1 MSIKLFSTAF
11 CLLLALPLFSQ
22 KPRKCVV
29 TPHKLRMLTDPA
41 AIARSQE
48 MERAT
53 ATWIADNQG
62 RIAQN
67 RNAVITIPVVVHV
80 VYRTTAQNISDAQ
93 IQSQI
98 AVLNKD
104 YRKLNT
110 DIGSVPSVW
119 QPLAADAQ
127 VQFCLAARTPAGT
140 ATNGITRTITTRSYF
155 LDDANAALDP
165 DIVKNSATGGKTGWD
180 PSKYLNIW
188 ICRLDRNDGVLGY
201 SYYPSEVVGAPGI
214 DGLVIDYHCFGTTG
228 TAGTGLF
235 TGINLGRTTT
245 HEVGHYLNL
254 KHTWG
259 DDDPNGPPCQSDAVD
274 DTPDCFE
281 PAFGCEVFPYF
292 VGTQCVTD
300 GSGQMFMNYMDYS
313 DDACMYFFTNGQS
326 ARMLAA
332 INTSRASLLASNGCL
347 APIPVELMSFEG
359 KNKGKSNHLF
369 WATASERS
377 NAYFDVERS
386 FDGRL
391 FQKIGQIK
399 GSGTIAE
406 RHDYAFDDLSFNGI
420 TAYYRLNQ
428 MDFDGKSTLSNVIS
442 LQNNK
447 ENRVKIFPNPV
458 GTEGSLLQVEADGK
472 KEIMLQDIA
481 GKTLFKTILNDHELH
496 ISTAQ
501 LASGLYFISVKMPSG
516 VVDVQKLIIR

>member
-1 MSIKLFSTAF
+1 MLTKVFSTVF

-22 KPRKCVV
+22 NHRKCVV
-29 TPHKLRMLTDPA
+29 TPHMQRMRNDPD
-41 AIARSQE
+41 AIIRSKE
-48 MERAT
+48 MERAS
-53 ATWIADNQG
+53 ANWITNNQG
-62 RIAQN
+62 RLAQN

-80 VYRTTAQNISDAQ
+80 VYRTAVQNISDAQ

-104 YRKLNT
+104 FRKLNT

-119 QPLAADAQ
+119 QPLAADPQ
-127 VQFCLAARTPAGT
+127 IQFCLAARTPTGA
-140 ATNGITRTITTRSYF
+140 ATNGITRTVTTRSF
-155 LDDANAALDP
+155 FNDDASATLDP

-188 ICRLDRNDGVLGY
+188 ICRLDRNDGLLGY
-201 SYYPSEVVGAPGI
+201 SYYPSEVATTPSL

-228 TAGTGLF
+228 AAGTAPFVGV
-235 TGINLGRTTT
+235 NLGRTTT
-245 HEVGHYLNL
+245 QEIGHYLNL

-259 DDDPNGPPCQSDAVD
+259 DDDPNGPPCQSDEIG

-281 PAFGCEVFPYF
+281 PVFDCPTFPHF

-300 GSGQMFMNYMDYS
+300 ANGQMFMNYMDYV
-313 DDACMYFFTNGQS
+313 DDNCMHFFTLGQS

-332 INTSRASLLASNGCL
+332 INTSRQSLLTSNGCQ

-359 KNKGKSNHLF
+359 KNKDKTNHLF
-369 WATASERS
+369 WSTASERS

-386 FDGRL
+386 FDGQL

-399 GSGTIAE
+399 GSGTTAE
-406 RHDYAFDDLSFNGI
+406 RRDYAFDDLSFNGI

-428 MDFDGKSTLSNVIS
+428 VDFDGKSTLSNVIS

-458 GTEGSLLQVEADGK
+458 YTEGSLLQVEADGK
-472 KEIMLQDIA
+472 KEILLQDVA
-481 GKTLFKTILNDHELH
+481 GKTLFKAILYDHELR

-516 VVDVQKLIIR
+516 VVDVQKLIVR